1 MSSFDGHQVFGSV
14 TPLIL
19 SSVTLTGGGGTTSAN
34 LTQNFNSSG
43 IRSVS
48 VQLLYACVAP
58 VDVRFTMLSVTRL
71 GISNT
76 AISYASCIGTLPAE
90 PSGAGV
96 SYLTLFSSDSP
107 STETTSAQPLLYN
120 NAGLIMSDNLGTGVL
135 ITSRPTSFFSG
146 AGKFPQVFRLLLQN
160 MDAVNSLTLTRLSYI
175 LG

>member
-1 MSSFDGHQVFGSV
+1 MSSFEGRKVFESV

-19 SSVTLTGGGGTTSAN
+19 SSVTLTGGGGASSAN

-43 IRSVS
+43 IAIVS

-71 GISNT
+71 GIANA
-76 AISYASCIGTLPAE
+76 AISYATCIGTLPAE
-90 PSGAGV
+90 PSGGGV
-96 SYLTLFSSDSP
+96 AYLSLFNSSSP

-120 NAGLIMSDNLGTGVL
+120 NAGLIMSDNLGTSL
-135 ITSRPTSFFSG
+135 SISSRPTSLFTG
-146 AGKFPQVFRLLLQN
+146 AGKFPLTFRLLLQN

>member
-1 MSSFDGHQVFGSV
+1 MSSFDGRQVFGSV

-43 IRSVS
+43 ISAVS

-76 AISYASCIGTLPAE
+76 AISYATCIGMLPAE

-96 SYLTLFSSDSP
+96 AYLTLFNSSSP

-120 NAGLIMSDNLGTGVL
+120 NGGLIMSDNLGTGVL

-160 MDAVNSLTLTRLSYI
+160 MDSVNSLTLTRLSYI